1 MLLYFLF
8 RATFLILNTTDG
20 KRWYVDGVGEEDD
33 REDKVC
39 GDEVVTTV
47 DWVMTDDDVIK
58 WANNGNGVES

>member
-8 RATFLILNTTDG
+8 RATLILNTTDG

-58 WANNGNGVES
+58 WANSGNGVES